1 MIQYLNSNQ
10 QFGKEKIPGGYSS
23 QEKLNNKGDT

>member
-1 MIQYLNSNQ
+1 MIQYTNPNQ

-23 QEKLNNKGDT
+23 QEKLNNKGET